1 MKLLAYLQSCV
12 WVHLSGLRHIQTSTS
27 RTGSRWQRAP
37 HPWAMAHVQ
46 LKDLILKN
54 KHCRTYRVCQHFFSE
69 GGNGRKKNAHNCV
82 GTGLRYLV
90 LPSLRPSEIW
100 HSAGIGR
107 ILQPWLFELWI
118 YLNSKVYDLH
128 RYLECASW
136 AKYAAFEF
144 HSFSTWY
151 KRRQMRFCL
160 TRILIS
166 GCRCITRLNFFLS
179 CG

>member
-1 MKLLAYLQSCV
+1 MCLGTFIRPTPHSNFYIADRFKMAKSTAPVSNGSCTFE
-12 WVHLSGLRHIQTSTS
+12 GFDFEKQTLPH
-27 RTGSRWQRAP
+27 RA
-37 HPWAMAHVQ
+37 
-46 LKDLILKN
+46 
-54 KHCRTYRVCQHFFSE
+54 CQHFFSE
-69 GGNGRKKNAHNCV
+69 GGNGRKKNAHNFV
-82 GTGLRYLV
+82 GTGLRSLV

-128 RYLECASW
+128 RYFECASW

-144 HSFSTWY
+144 HSFSTWC
-151 KRRQMRFCL
+151 KRRQMHFSP